1 MTILKHLNK
10 PEGLIKFV
18 EDRQGHDM
26 RYAMDHTKITEELGW
41 EPSVTFDE
49 GINQTINW
57 YLENRTWW
65 ERIVSKDYLDSN
77 RNFANN
83 R

>member
-1 MTILKHLNK
+1 
-10 PEGLIKFV
+10 
-18 EDRQGHDM
+18 M